1 MILGVCYAPW
11 FYVVTRNPSAG
22 PLMWLADES
31 VGTGR
36 LIRRRSRRKSRAS
49 CRLARG
55 AECKMLR
62 RGTAQHLSVSTATLT
77 RFPEAEAVLPEAP
90 QAPQEEH
97 GGGCVGR
104 YECGPAARNIFC
116 VMIFSS
122 CTAV

>member
-1 MILGVCYAPW
+1 VILGVCYAPW

-77 RFPEAEAVLPEAP
+77 RFPEAEAVFPEA
-90 QAPQEEH
+90 AQEEH
-97 GGGCVGR
+97 GGGCVGPR
-104 YECGPAARNIFC
+104 RGTYYDIQFDRKI
-116 VMIFSS
+116 
-122 CTAV
+122 